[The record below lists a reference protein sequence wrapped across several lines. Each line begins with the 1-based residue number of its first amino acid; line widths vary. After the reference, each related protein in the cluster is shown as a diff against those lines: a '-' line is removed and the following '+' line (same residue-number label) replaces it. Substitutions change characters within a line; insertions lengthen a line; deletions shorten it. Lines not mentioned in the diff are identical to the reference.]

1 MSYLTMAVK
10 LHQENP
16 ELNLSFDNLSDYFWS
31 FDGDSIRYSALVV
44 DILEDTGNGM
54 CLEVRYKVEQDD
66 QFIKFYVDNGCGEK
80 YDAVFDKSKRLE
92 IE

>member
-10 LHQENP
+10 LHQEK
-16 ELNLSFDNLSDYFWS
+16 LNLSFYNLSDYFWS
-31 FDGDSIRYSALVV
+31 FDGDSILYSDLAV

-92 IE
+92 VE